1 MILCHPVNTAIMYK
15 KILFLLPLLPVFL
28 SLPAQEPVTRSLGSF
43 SKLVATDRVIVRLVK
58 AERESATI
66 SVQGIDESAVKTE
79 VEGNTIIIS
88 IYGEPF
94 TKKKVMVTLNY
105 VTLTDITVNGS
116 AEVTTTSLFKAGS
129 LAVDLKSGGMLYLD
143 ADIENLNSRVIEGAL
158 LTAEGYATEHNI
170 VVATSGTVSAY
181 DLESESVIVKATT
194 GGKAKINVETSLD
207 ADAGSKGFITYK
219 GNPAQIKR
227 TVNSGGTIAVYEP

>member
-116 AEVTTTSLFKAGS
+116 AEVTTTSFFKAG
-129 LAVDLKSGGMLYLD
+129 
-143 ADIENLNSRVIEGAL
+143 
-158 LTAEGYATEHNI
+158 
-170 VVATSGTVSAY
+170 
-181 DLESESVIVKATT
+181 
-194 GGKAKINVETSLD
+194 
-207 ADAGSKGFITYK
+207 
-219 GNPAQIKR
+219 
-227 TVNSGGTIAVYEP
+227 